1 MKCITL
7 GLQTLL
13 RETVPVVDLAP
24 LAGRQTGKLRLS
36 PEQLLAVIHALA
48 LAEWA
53 LAVARRLRP
62 PALPG
67 GPGGKPQ
74 QYHDC
79 SILLMAL
86 VQTVWRKSYEQIVDY
101 VATHETLAIALGFT
115 QRMPTGQLRTISKGH
130 YWERRAALGLLPF
143 LFFFLGLVGQL
154 IRLGVISGKGLIVD
168 STLLSAWYHADP
180 GASWQKYAK
189 KKAVFGYKVHAVLC
203 QASNLPVF
211 VLVTPAHVHDS
222 LVGWF
227 IVLVAAVLYGF
238 QVLVVYADAAYFDR
252 RFFRVVQE
260 ILGAHAAVDYNVRR
274 AGKRKLATLFF
285 LGQWH
290 RLVITPRSDIER
302 HFAWMKRY
310 FGLKYFQCYSWLR
323 VTQFVLLTYSAALAV
338 AIAAQRYERP
348 ELIRRRAMVLAQV

>member
-1 MKCITL
+1 L
-7 GLQTLL
+7 SGS
-13 RETVPVVDLAP
+13 
-24 LAGRQTGKLRLS
+24 QTGKLRLS
-36 PEQLLAVIHALA
+36 PEQLLTAIHALT

-53 LAVARRLRP
+53 LALAQRLRS

-67 GPGGKPQ
+67 GPGGRPQ
-74 QYHDC
+74 RYQDS

-86 VQTVWRKSYEQIVDY
+86 VQIVWRKSYDQIVDY
-101 VATHETLAIALGFT
+101 VATHEGPALALGFS
-115 QRMPTGQLRTISKGH
+115 QRTLAGKLYTISKGQ

-143 LFFFLGLVGQL
+143 LCFFLGLVGQL
-154 IRLGVISGKGLIVD
+154 IRLGMITGQVLIVD
-168 STLLSAWYHADP
+168 STLLPAWYHADP

-189 KKAVFGYKVHAVLC
+189 KTAVFGYKVHAVLC
-203 QASNLPVF
+203 QHNTLPVF

-227 IVLVAAVLYGF
+227 IVLVTAVLYGF
-238 QVLVVYADAAYFDR
+238 RVLVVYADAAYFDR

-260 ILGAHAAVDYNVRR
+260 ILGAHAAVDYNLRR

-310 FGLKYFQCYSWLR
+310 FGLKYFQGYSWLR
-323 VTQFVLLTYSAALAV
+323 VSQFVLLTYAAALTV
-338 AIAAQRYERP
+338 ALAAQRYQRSD
-348 ELIRRRAMVLAQV
+348 LIRRRAMVLAQL

>member
-13 RETVPVVDLAP
+13 QKTVPEVDLTP
-24 LAGRQTGKLRLS
+24 LASSGRQTGKLRLS

-53 LAVARRLRP
+53 LAMAQRLRP
-62 PALPG
+62 PTLPG
-67 GPGGKPQ
+67 GPGGRPQ
-74 QYHDC
+74 EYHDR

-101 VATHETLAIALGFT
+101 VATHETLALALGFT
-115 QRMPTGQLRTISKGH
+115 QRKPTGQLRTISKGH

-154 IRLGVISGKGLIVD
+154 IRLGVISGQTLIVD
-168 STLLSAWYHADP
+168 STLLAAWYHADP
-180 GASWQKYAK
+180 GATWQQYAK

-203 QASNLPVF
+203 QTSNLPVF
-211 VLVTPAHVHDS
+211 
-222 LVGWF
+222 
-227 IVLVAAVLYGF
+227 
-238 QVLVVYADAAYFDR
+238 VLVVYADAAYFDR
-252 RFFRVVQE
+252 RFFRVVQDV
-260 ILGAHAAVDYNVRR
+260 LGAHAAVDYNVRR

-285 LGQWH
+285 LGQWR

-310 FGLKYFQCYSWLR
+310 FELKYFQCYSWLR
-323 VTQFVLLTYSAALAV
+323 VTQFVLLTYCAALAV
-338 AIAAQRYERP
+338 AFAAQRYERP
-348 ELIRRRAMVLAQV
+348 ELIRRRAMALAQM

>member
-1 MKCITL
+1 MKCITF

-13 RETVPVVDLAP
+13 QKMVPTVDLAP
-24 LAGRQTGKLRLS
+24 LSGSQTGKLRLS
-36 PEQLLAVIHALA
+36 PEQLLTAIQAPI

-53 LAVARRLRP
+53 LVMAQRLCP
-62 PALPG
+62 PAPPR
-67 GPGGKPQ
+67 GPGGKPRVYQ
-74 QYHDC
+74 QS

-86 VQTVWRKSYEQIVDY
+86 VQTVWRKSYDQIVDY
-101 VATHETLAIALGFT
+101 VATHEGLAIALGFT
-115 QRMPTGQLRTISKGH
+115 QRTASGKLLTISKGQ

-154 IRLGVISGKGLIVD
+154 IRLGVITGQALIVD
-168 STLLSAWYHADP
+168 ATLLPAWYHADP
-180 GASWQKYAK
+180 GATWQKYAK
-189 KKAVFGYKVHAVLC
+189 KAAVFGYKVHAVLC
-203 QASNLPVF
+203 RQSNLPVF

-227 IVLVAAVLYGF
+227 IVLVSAVLYGF
-238 QVLVVYADAAYFDR
+238 RVLIVYADAAYFDR
-252 RFFRVVQE
+252 RMFWVIHD
-260 ILGAHAAVDYNVRR
+260 ILGAHPAVNYNVRR

-285 LGQWH
+285 LGQWR

-310 FGLKYFQCYSWLR
+310 FGLKYFQCFTWMR

-338 AIAAQRYERP
+338 ALAAQRYQRP
-348 ELIRRRAMVLAQV
+348 ELIRSRSMVLAQV

>member
-7 GLQTLL
+7 GLQTILQK
-13 RETVPVVDLAP
+13 TVPEVDLAP

-36 PEQLLAVIHALA
+36 PEQLLAVIHAWA

-53 LAVARRLRP
+53 LAMARRLRP
-62 PALPG
+62 PTLPG

-74 QYHDC
+74 QYHDR

-86 VQTVWRKSYEQIVDY
+86 VQTVWCKSYEQIVDY
-101 VATHETLAIALGFT
+101 VATHEALAIALGFI
-115 QRMPTGQLRTISKGH
+115 QRTAAGQLRTISKGH

-143 LFFFLGLVGQL
+143 LFFYLGLVGQL
-154 IRLGVISGKGLIVD
+154 IRLGVITGKALIVD
-168 STLLSAWYHADP
+168 SSLLAAWYHADP
-180 GASWQKYAK
+180 DASWQKYAK

-203 QASNLPVF
+203 QTSNLPVF

-252 RFFRVVQE
+252 RMFRVVHE
-260 ILGAHAAVDYNVRR
+260 ILGAHPAVDYNPRR
-274 AGKRKLATLFF
+274 AGKRQLATLFF
-285 LGQWH
+285 LGQWR

-310 FGLKYFQCYSWLR
+310 FGLKYFQCYSWMR
-323 VTQFVLLTYSAALAV
+323 VTQFVLLTYCAALAV
-338 AIAAQRYERP
+338 AFAAQRYERP